1 MKKPITKNVNLVEI
15 DWIDSTQNTQ
25 VWHNLDDIIKEETES
40 KEVMKSVG
48 YLIHKDKRKHLL
60 ANSLHYDNTAESR
73 FVRNSVSNRT
83 GQRLNHVSDCIVLGE
98 PERK

>member
-15 DWIDSTQNTQ
+15 DWIDSTQNVQ

-60 ANSLHYDNTAESR
+60 ANSLHYDNTGKLA
-73 FVRNSVSNRT
+73 NRVGSIFTIPT
-83 GQRLNHVSDCIVLGE
+83 GCVIKIKYL
-98 PERK
+98 